1 MRAGGLNVTAA
12 VYTSF
17 LSLSNKELVILVSLS
32 ILLGRRER
40 LKQCQSSQD
49 SLQNFLQDSP
59 APWSLDAE
67 IYKKIR
73 KIFFV

>member
-1 MRAGGLNVTAA
+1 MRAGGLDVTPT
-12 VYTSF
+12 VYTNF
-17 LSLSNKELVILVSLS
+17 LSPSNKELVILV
-32 ILLGRRER
+32 LLPIEGRRER

-49 SLQNFLQDSP
+49 SLQNFLQDCL

-67 IYKKIR
+67 IFKKIR